1 MAERLAEAGE
11 LAVDELKRKARRR
24 LVGAIV
30 LALAAVIIVPMM
42 LEDEPRSLGDDVSVQ
57 IPPVDEGKFVNRLT
71 GAAPE
76 GKSAPKTTASR
87 DAKAPQ
93 PEREAK
99 SPQPDD
105 ASKTP
110 LRAEGDSAPASQ
122 PAPHATMATPAAP
135 LPSGGPGATG
145 AVSAKKSLTE
155 AEQRVLAP
163 AAKPEARSEP
173 RTGTAET
180 MQEVERKPAAE
191 GKAVAISTA
200 KAASA
205 PQAGEFV
212 VQLAA
217 FADDKGANA
226 LANKLKRAS
235 YAAYVEPVTT
245 SRGTLWRVRVGGYAS
260 RPEADA
266 ARAKLKEEGYSG
278 IVASAQ

>member
-1 MAERLAEAGE
+1 
-11 LAVDELKRKARRR
+11 
-24 LVGAIV
+24 
-30 LALAAVIIVPMM
+30 
-42 LEDEPRSLGDDVSVQ
+42 
-57 IPPVDEGKFVNRLT
+57 
-71 GAAPE
+71 
-76 GKSAPKTTASR
+76 
-87 DAKAPQ
+87 
-93 PEREAK
+93 
-99 SPQPDD
+99 
-105 ASKTP
+105 
-110 LRAEGDSAPASQ
+110 
-122 PAPHATMATPAAP
+122 
-135 LPSGGPGATG
+135 
-145 AVSAKKSLTE
+145 VSATKSLTE

-173 RTGTAET
+173 RPGTAESL
-180 MQEVERKPAAE
+180 QEIERKPPAE
-191 GKAVAISTA
+191 GKAVAISSTA

-245 SRGTLWRVRVGGYAS
+245 SRGTLWRVRVGGYTS